1 MVLEPSW
8 AALGGLLARLG
19 EAKCAKR
26 AALRLQKIILDID
39 PSVEG
44 GSRDIQGCTKCS
56 AEAAGGGDKGR
67 GPMAYWQIYQMTES
81 AL

>member
-1 MVLEPSW
+1 MRQESGFGAKKKIGRRP
-8 AALGGLLARLG
+8 LGRRRVG
-19 EAKCAKR
+19 
-26 AALRLQKIILDID
+26 
-39 PSVEG
+39 G

-81 AL
+81 AP